1 MGKCTE
7 ALKAKL
13 RSLDTF
19 KDTDE
24 NSDAIKIIKSI
35 KSVAFKLEAHEKIHV
50 ATFMLKIRIVNLRQQ
65 DMSLINYLKKFQANK
80 LVNKQIQ
87 GGLWED
93 TIITLAALKKIRA
106 YTTIDTFKF
115 ESCRLF

>member
-1 MGKCTE
+1 
-7 ALKAKL
+7 
-13 RSLDTF
+13 
-19 KDTDE
+19 
-24 NSDAIKIIKSI
+24 
-35 KSVAFKLEAHEKIHV
+35 
-50 ATFMLKIRIVNLRQQ
+50 MLKIRIVNLRQQ

-115 ESCRLF
+115 ESCRLFWNPKRGFVPVTFTFKACMAWSQMTA